1 MNVDNFCFL
10 IDVVL
15 GNRCYVLGCSTKY
28 DSDSPKIPHFQAP
41 GNSFARKKWLDIS
54 LRKHPKLKGNFFF
67 CTNHFEESD
76 IIKSKKKIFLI
87 HLNKLMLLKQ
97 FVRNLDN
104 NNNNNNNN
112 MYL

>member
-76 IIKSKKKIFLI
+76 IIKSKKKIFSHPLEQI
-87 HLNKLMLLKQ
+87 DVVEAVRKKL
-97 FVRNLDN
+97 RSHN
-104 NNNNNNNN
+104 
-112 MYL
+112 